1 MGNTVLVNPQARKW
15 RRYKR
20 NIPPAPTP
28 GKEGRR
34 NKKECKVSKGRNI
47 KKKEEARERKR

>member
-1 MGNTVLVNPQARKW
+1 MLVNPQARKW
-15 RRYKR
+15 RINKI
-20 NIPPAPTP
+20 NAPPAPTP